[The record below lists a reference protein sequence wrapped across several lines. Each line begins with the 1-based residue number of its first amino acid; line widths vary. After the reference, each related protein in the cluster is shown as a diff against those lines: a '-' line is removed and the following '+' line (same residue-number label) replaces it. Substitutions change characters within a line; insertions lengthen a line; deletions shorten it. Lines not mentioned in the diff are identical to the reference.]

1 MLMKI
6 SLFVDAIYCCVVKSE
21 ICRNVQYIL
30 VAFLCR
36 VEIIHGQK
44 YLFLM

>member
-6 SLFVDAIYCCVVKSE
+6 SLFIDTIYCSVVKTE

-30 VAFLCR
+30 VAFLCC
-36 VEIIHGQK
+36 VEFIHEQK